1 MDTALYFQF
10 PASFLTP
17 ATIRLG
23 VSAGPEE
30 NLRGSRCPVT
40 RIFTLFPPISIT
52 STFMSYSSRLL
63 PHVFH
68 LSSYSPRIKMRMNKR
83 VRGPGVEGG
92 GFPSLVTGAF
102 FFTLQ
107 SSLAP
112 P

>member
-30 NLRGSRCPVT
+30 NFRGSRCPVT

-63 PHVFH
+63 PHLFRLKQL
-68 LSSYSPRIKMRMNKR
+68 LSSYQYANKEEGRWFQVPPKDGSVRSP
-83 VRGPGVEGG
+83 VADSG
-92 GFPSLVTGAF
+92 
-102 FFTLQ
+102 
-107 SSLAP
+107 
-112 P
+112 